1 MDSVNNGGL
10 ATVPQ
15 QSLEDLHAILIDT
28 SIPADM
34 AIASAVLELERL
46 LNIQPEPIEL
56 EPTPE
61 LIWASDVDRYKGLGR

>member
-1 MDSVNNGGL
+1 MSSDNQGL
-10 ATVPQ
+10 ETAPLQT
-15 QSLEDLHAILIDT
+15 LHAILTDT
-28 SIPADM
+28 SIPLDM

-61 LIWASDVDRYKGLGR
+61 IIWASDVDRYRGFGQ